1 MTKTPEQ
8 LVQEIIDKADREY
21 DSDWRSETGQYWT
34 EGNVFTIAMA
44 AFELGRKYKDI
55 EVLTKSL

>member
-1 MTKTPEQ
+1 M
-8 LVQEIIDKADREY
+8 QEIIDKADCEW
-21 DSDWRSETGQYWT
+21 DSDWQSEFGTYWT

-44 AFELGRKYKDI
+44 AFELGRKYKDV